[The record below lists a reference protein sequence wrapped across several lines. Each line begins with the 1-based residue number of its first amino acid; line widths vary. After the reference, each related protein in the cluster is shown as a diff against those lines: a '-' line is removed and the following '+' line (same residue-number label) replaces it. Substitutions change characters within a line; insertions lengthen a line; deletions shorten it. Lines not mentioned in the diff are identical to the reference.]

1 MKDSNSSN
9 QSSLKKDDILTLANT
24 IYSCLGIDK
33 EIESED
39 ELYSDEVYIEII
51 SVLIPDLQEEISP
64 GTTPEEKV
72 DIIKVL
78 LSLLGKL
85 IEADFSIIN
94 PKKLIMNK
102 DKKSAQNFLELLLE
116 LINTLMNV
124 GEEMEDDD
132 ELGKQNK
139 SYEYSNKK
147 KLKSNSFEKEGQHK
161 FNKDDEINI
170 DDIESLKLSQDKK
183 SGKKSNKKD
192 KNESEEIKIELDK
205 EKSQSGED
213 MLLDKEKDEPEE
225 EKNNKIKNI
234 SKDNS
239 EEKKNGEEDDDD
251 LNKNNLNSNK
261 KSYDIPALL
270 EEDEKEKKEK
280 KKKIK
285 NEFNNDDYDN
295 EEEDEYS
302 SKKNKYNFQGSDEDL
317 SSNNFANSVPRPFNM
332 PSLTNNNS
340 SMEYG
345 ESLLKKG
352 KEKEKYNKEEDED
365 FDYNYNE
372 EVEEKNLNKNSN
384 TNSLANSN
392 ISLHSK
398 KSKKSN
404 KIVDSKL
411 EESSH
416 KKISS
421 KKNVQ
426 ESKHKTTN
434 NNSTKKEKAIN
445 TIKNQNE
452 DENNNE
458 VTESQDISKSSIY
471 TIHQGSAVSSKRS
484 NKIEKNT
491 QKKNTK
497 SNKSNISKKSSIKD
511 RSSNS
516 TIINNEIPLDDQGFK
531 TELIK
536 ELKKIYGN
544 KIGKTLQGPN
554 NSFSNLDLI
563 IQDLKL
569 AKKQERLMK
578 KGNQNLSESK
588 EKISAEKND
597 TSVDGISPML
607 NKEFILKNEK
617 QLQIMLQIYNQK
629 LKSRQNEQEKYIRDL
644 SQNVQFMRKIKELE
658 GKKLENEIERK
669 KDIYKNNTNEV
680 EELYYIRK
688 IYENYYQLEA
698 EKCAREIDKIRQV
711 NHIKLKERDNN
722 IEEMK
727 NYYKDK
733 IAILKEIG
741 RRERIK
747 NRRSKMEDELIYLQL
762 NSIPKRDLKRKLKQI
777 VNSLEDDFF
786 TNEQEIENNNQ
797 EEIEKIIDN
806 YYQK

>member
-94 PKKLIMNK
+94 PKKLIMSK

-365 FDYNYNE
+365 IDYNYNE

-421 KKNVQ
+421 KKNDQ

-497 SNKSNISKKSSIKD
+497 SNKSNISKKSSVKD

-588 EKISAEKND
+588 EKISTEKND
-597 TSVDGISPML
+597 TSVDGESPLL